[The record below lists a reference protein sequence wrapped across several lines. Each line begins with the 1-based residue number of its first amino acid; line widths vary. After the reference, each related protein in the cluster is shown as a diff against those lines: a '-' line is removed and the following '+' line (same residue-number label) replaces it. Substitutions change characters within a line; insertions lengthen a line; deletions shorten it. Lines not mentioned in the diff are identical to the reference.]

1 MENPIFCW
9 ISYIKTVDFQ
19 WLVEFSWGFR
29 TSFQAFCLI
38 ICPHQIQDMRLHGP
52 CVTEGVFVVHGD
64 PRDGSKK
71 KMKKKTKCEK
81 PRRLY
86 QHLNKGGLRI
96 FWFTYAVLKDSKSLK
111 KEKHPT
117 IIQSKWFLLKG
128 TQDFSLFFSFT
139 SHLPDCSNLAFA
151 KPSQVQREI
160 VRGFRDPHGPD
171 MFKGREEGGVKS
183 GAKNA
188 KKHL

>member
-1 MENPIFCW
+1 MA
-9 ISYIKTVDFQ
+9 
-19 WLVEFSWGFR
+19 SW
-29 TSFQAFCLI
+29 
-38 ICPHQIQDMRLHGP
+38 
-52 CVTEGVFVVHGD
+52 VFVGFSYLISSFLPHHLSTPNPGYATPWSMRD
-64 PRDGSKK
+64 RRGLRSPRRPSWRLEKK
-71 KMKKKTKCEK
+71 DEKKTKCEK